1 LGAFLQGAGLPDRDI
16 GSVDPVACLQRYGEL
31 LRELTSGIREL
42 LAARALMKSE
52 FRIPHTVIRPGG
64 NNPLKFSVDLEQAL
78 QALLAPKS
86 SGYAE
91 PLAAVREAVADLKAH
106 EVGLIAGMQKAAAK
120 LLGALAPAVL
130 EARIEASGLLASLV
144 PAARK
149 ARCWEAYAAAY
160 QEVAADL
167 EEDVQGVFRE
177 AFAAAYA
184 EQVKKL

>member
-1 LGAFLQGAGLPDRDI
+1 AAELVALHPPPSSPPPSLPLTDGLREDKPHPADAAGQQPAGDVDARALGAFLQGAGLPDRDI
-16 GSVDPVACLQRYGEL
+16 GSVDPGACLQRYGEL

-91 PLAAVREAVADLKAH
+91 PLAAVREAVADLRAH
-106 EVGLIAGMQKAAAK
+106 
-120 LLGALAPAVL
+120 
-130 EARIEASGLLASLV
+130 
-144 PAARK
+144 
-149 ARCWEAYAAAY
+149 
-160 QEVAADL
+160 
-167 EEDVQGVFRE
+167 
-177 AFAAAYA
+177 
-184 EQVKKL
+184 